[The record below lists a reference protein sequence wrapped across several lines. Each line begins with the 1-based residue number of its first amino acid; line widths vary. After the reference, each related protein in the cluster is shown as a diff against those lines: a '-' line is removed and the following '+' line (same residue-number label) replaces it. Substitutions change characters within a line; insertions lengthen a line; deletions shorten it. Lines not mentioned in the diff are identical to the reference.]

1 MPGAT
6 IANGHIT
13 TMNQFANKTTKGQ
26 FMTINH
32 KIADVL
38 IQAEVEDGSLKEWG
52 EAIDEFAFN
61 EAEQMTYGWD
71 LDDEEFNSLKNGLKE
86 AILAQT
92 DFNKVDMIIAEQKA
106 EALERVNDM
115 LLARKDW
122 GWK

>member
-1 MPGAT
+1 
-6 IANGHIT
+6 
-13 TMNQFANKTTKGQ
+13 
-26 FMTINH
+26 MTIND
-32 KIADVL
+32 KIADIL

-71 LDDEEFNSLKNGLKE
+71 LDDDEFDKLKDGIKE
-86 AILAQT
+86 AILAQV

>member
-1 MPGAT
+1 
-6 IANGHIT
+6 
-13 TMNQFANKTTKGQ
+13 
-26 FMTINH
+26 MTINH

-71 LDDEEFNSLKNGLKE
+71 LDDNEFNSFKNGLKE

>member
-1 MPGAT
+1 
-6 IANGHIT
+6 
-13 TMNQFANKTTKGQ
+13 
-26 FMTINH
+26 MTIND
-32 KIADVL
+32 KIADIL
-38 IQAEVEDGSLKEWG
+38 IQAEVEDGSLKEWS

-61 EAEQMTYGWD
+61 ETEQMTCGWD
-71 LDDEEFNSLKNGLKE
+71 LDDDEFDKLKDGMKE
-86 AILAQT
+86 AILAQV